1 MEVFHCLIKALT
13 ICNPLLG
20 SVKVTNYSAKSGIC
34 CLLHENA
41 VLVMWAGLGN
51 FRLGTCSY
59 YWTKFHGPWV
69 QFSSRFGL

>member
-1 MEVFHCLIKALT
+1 
-13 ICNPLLG
+13 
-20 SVKVTNYSAKSGIC
+20 
-34 CLLHENA
+34 